1 MTDAKQPL
9 PSTGGTTGSSPA
21 SGVSRRDLIR
31 YGVGVGVAAAAS
43 PALLA
48 ACGNGDDGGDGDT
61 PKGLEGVPKVE
72 LGAETTGVQY
82 PEGYIGPKA
91 RELKSFSDGTQ
102 TFRVVVPVDTQYVG
116 DWNKN
121 SFSKYMEEKTGLKVQ
136 YQTVTTSGP
145 NGTDMT
151 KVNAML
157 AAGDLPDAFLGI
169 PFTRDQ
175 LSLYGSQGVFAPLD
189 DLIETYAP
197 QMRQAWAD
205 FPDYQRL
212 MKGNDGKIYGFA
224 GMNDCYH
231 CRVGNGR
238 AWIYKPWLD
247 KLGLDIPK
255 TTEELRTVLKAFKE
269 QDPNGHGNAIPLA
282 AGKDNAIDR
291 FFMGAFMYNPGEPWL
306 RLDNEKVD
314 FVANK
319 PEWREGLKYLR
330 SLYDDGVLTNDVFSM
345 TTEAMTRLG
354 NNPGYPRL
362 GLVRAWYWGSFIDIT
377 YNGEGKDRW
386 RDYVS
391 VPGLEG
397 PDGTHMCAWNYY
409 QAFGTGGLQISSK
422 VKNPELLVQW
432 ADAQMELTATMY
444 AYSGLPQ
451 KNWDWSKAGEK
462 GINGKQAI
470 YWIDTWPAPVT
481 TSWAQYSVMYRTD
494 DYRLCQFVD
503 AKNPN
508 FEKDLYEASKEYE
521 PFATKKEWEL
531 PPVIFDESQAA
542 QNADTA
548 TSLSNHV
555 KQSMAQ
561 FATGKK
567 DINDDGAWDS
577 YLKDM
582 DKMGLPAYLSN
593 YQQAYDNRPKG

>member
-1 MTDAKQPL
+1 MTDAQQSA
-9 PSTGGTTGSSPA
+9 STGGPTGSSRG
-21 SGVSRRDLIR
+21 SGLSRRDLIR
-31 YGVGVGVAAAAS
+31 YGVGAGVGAAAAS
-43 PALLA
+43 TLLA
-48 ACGNGDDGGDGDT
+48 GCGGGDDTGGEQ
-61 PKGLEGVPKVE
+61 PKGLEGVQKVE
-72 LGAETTGVQY
+72 LGPETSGVQY

-91 RELKSFSDGTQ
+91 RELKAFGDGKQ
-102 TFRVVVPVDTQYVG
+102 TFRVVVPVDTAIVG

-121 SFSKYMEEKTGLKVQ
+121 SFTKYMEEKTGLKVQ
-136 YQTVTTSGP
+136 FQTVTTSGP

-151 KVNAML
+151 KVNAMM

-197 QMRQAWAD
+197 QLRQAMTD
-205 FPDYQRL
+205 YPDMRRL
-212 MKGNDGKIYGFA
+212 MKGTDGKIYGFA
-224 GMNDCYH
+224 GLNDCYH
-231 CRVGNGR
+231 CRVGAGR

-247 KLGLDIPK
+247 KLNLEVPQ

-282 AGKDNAIDR
+282 GVSTQAIDR

-319 PEWREGLKYLR
+319 PQWREALKYLR
-330 SLYDDGVLTNDVFSM
+330 SLYDDGLLTNDVFSM
-345 TTEAMTRLG
+345 TGEAITRLG

-362 GLVRAWYWGSFIDIT
+362 GLVRAWDWGSFVDIT
-377 YNGEGKDRW
+377 YKGEGKDRW
-386 RDYVS
+386 RDYVA
-391 VPGLEG
+391 VPGLQG
-397 PDGTHMCAWNYY
+397 PDGTRIAAWNYY
-409 QAFGTGGLQISSK
+409 GAYGSGGLQISSK
-422 VKNPELLVQW
+422 VKNPEMLVQW
-432 ADAQMELTATMY
+432 ADAQMELEATMY
-444 AYSGLPQ
+444 GYAGLPV
-451 KNWDWSKAGEK
+451 KNWDWSKAGQK

-470 YWIDTWPAPVT
+470 YGIDIWPAPVG
-481 TSWAQYSVMYRTD
+481 TSWLQYSVMYRTD
-494 DYRLCQFVD
+494 DYRLCQYAD
-503 AKNPN
+503 PKNPN
-508 FEKDLYEASKEYE
+508 FEKDLYESSKKYE
-521 PFATKKEWEL
+521 PYASKKEWEL
-531 PPVIFDESQAA
+531 PPVIFDEAQAA
-542 QNADTA
+542 TNADTA

-567 DINDDGAWDS
+567 DINDDAAWNS